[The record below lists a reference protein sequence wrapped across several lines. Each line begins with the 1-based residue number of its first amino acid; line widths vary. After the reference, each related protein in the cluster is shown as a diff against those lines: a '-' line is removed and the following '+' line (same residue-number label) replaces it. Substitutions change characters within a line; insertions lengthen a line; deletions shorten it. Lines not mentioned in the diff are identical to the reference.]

1 MKRKESIILEIRA
14 GEGGSDAKLLVK
26 DTLNI
31 YLKSARNQ
39 SFESKLQEEREGFA
53 SI

>member
-1 MKRKESIILEIRA
+1 MKETIILEIRA

-39 SFESKLQEEREGFA
+39 FFEYKIYEEREGFA

>member
-1 MKRKESIILEIRA
+1 MKREQIIIEIRA

-31 YLKSARNQ
+31 YIKSAKNQ
-39 SFESKLQEEREGFA
+39 GFEHKIQDERDGFA
-53 SI
+53 TI